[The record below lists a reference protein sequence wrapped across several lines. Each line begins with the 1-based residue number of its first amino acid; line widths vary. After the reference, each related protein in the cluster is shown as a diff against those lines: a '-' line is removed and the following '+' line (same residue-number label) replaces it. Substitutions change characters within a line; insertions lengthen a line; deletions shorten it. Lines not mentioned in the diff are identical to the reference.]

1 MKKINK
7 IKLFISILLLAFI
20 LLPSNAQAQ
29 EAEDPNHTDV
39 FYKMEFEGIIDPNID
54 NYISKGLKTA
64 EDEGAGA
71 IIIMDTPGGLDDS
84 MRAIIK
90 DILNTKIPVIVYV
103 YPTGSRAASAGVFI
117 TYASDIAAMAP
128 GTSIGAAHPITI
140 GGQEVSDEVIDKI
153 LNDSVSYI
161 KGLAAAKGRNE
172 IWAEDAVR
180 KSVSITSDEALSIN
194 VIDYI
199 AHDLADLFKQIDGLE
214 IEKMDERFL
223 LSTKDADVR
232 EIPMGFFAR
241 LLHLISNPNI
251 AYVLFILGI
260 LGIIYEFSQP
270 GLGIPGA
277 LGAIFLILAFY
288 AFSILPINYAG
299 VGLIVLAVILIIL
312 DVILGIEG
320 VLSVAGVISLIIGSV
335 ILVESDA
342 PYLQIA
348 RSLII
353 GASIVIGGFIIIV
366 LRAAYKAHKSKPRT
380 GKTGI
385 IAEVGKTITKLSPE
399 GQIAV
404 HGEIW
409 KAVSADNSVIE
420 KDREVEVASIE
431 GLTLYVQEKKKGD

>member
-1 MKKINK
+1 MKKIHK
-7 IKLFISILLLAFI
+7 IKLFLSILLLAFVF
-20 LLPSNAQAQ
+20 LPSSIQGQ
-29 EAEDPNHTDV
+29 EAQDINPIDI
-39 FYKMEFEGIIDPNID
+39 FYIMEFEGIIDPNID
-54 NYISKGLKTA
+54 NYIAKGLKTA
-64 EDEGAGA
+64 EEEGGA
-71 IIIMDTPGGLDDS
+71 VIIIMDTPGGLDDS
-84 MRAIIK
+84 MRSIIK
-90 DILNTKIPVIVYV
+90 NMLNTKAPVIVYV

-117 TYASDIAAMAP
+117 SYASDIAAMSP
-128 GTSIGAAHPITI
+128 GTSIGAAHPVTI
-140 GGQEVSDEVIDKI
+140 GGQEVSEEVIDKI

-161 KGLAAAKGRNE
+161 RGLAAAKGRNE
-172 IWAEDAVR
+172 IWAEEAVR
-180 KSVSITSDEALSIN
+180 QSVSITSDEALAIN
-194 VIDYI
+194 VIDY
-199 AHDLADLFKQIDGLE
+199 LADDLEDLFQQIDGLE
-214 IEKMDERFL
+214 IEKLDERFL

-232 EIPMGFFAR
+232 EIPMRFFAR

-270 GLGIPGA
+270 GIGVPGA

-288 AFSILPINYAG
+288 AFSVLPINYAG

-312 DVILGIEG
+312 DVVLGIEG
-320 VLSVAGVISLIIGSV
+320 VLSVAGVIALIIGSF

-353 GASIVIGGFIIIV
+353 GASIVFGGFLAIV
-366 LRAAYKAHKSKPRT
+366 LRAVYKAHKVRPKT

-385 IAEVGKTITKLSPE
+385 IGETGKTIDILSPE

-409 KAVSADNSVIE
+409 RAVSADKSMIE
-420 KDREVEVASIE
+420 KDREVEVVSIE
-431 GLTLYVQEKKKGD
+431 GLTLFVKEIKKGD

>member
-1 MKKINK
+1 MKKIHK
-7 IKLFISILLLAFI
+7 IKLFISILLLAFVF
-20 LLPSNAQAQ
+20 LPSSMQAQ
-29 EAEDPNHTDV
+29 EAEDINHIDI
-39 FYKMEFEGIIDPNID
+39 FYVMEFEGIIDPNID

-64 EDEGAGA
+64 EEEGAAA

-84 MRAIIK
+84 MRSIIK
-90 DILNTKIPVIVYV
+90 DMLNTKAPVIVYV

-117 TYASDIAAMAP
+117 SYASDISAMSP
-128 GTSIGAAHPITI
+128 GTSIGAAHPVTI

-161 KGLAAAKGRNE
+161 RGLAAVKGRNE
-172 IWAEDAVR
+172 IWAEEAVR
-180 KSVSITSDEALSIN
+180 QSVSITSDEALAIN
-194 VIDYI
+194 VTDYL
-199 AHDLADLFKQIDGLE
+199 ADDLADLFQQIDGLE
-214 IEKMDERFL
+214 IEKMEERFL

-270 GLGIPGA
+270 GIGIPGA

-288 AFSILPINYAG
+288 AFSVLPINYAG

-312 DVILGIEG
+312 DVVLGIEG
-320 VLSVAGVISLIIGSV
+320 VLSVSGVIALIIGSF

-353 GASIVIGGFIIIV
+353 GASIVIGGFLAIV
-366 LRAAYKAHKSKPRT
+366 LRAVYKAHKEKPRT
-380 GKTGI
+380 GKNGI
-385 IAEVGKTITKLSPE
+385 IGEIGKTITNLSPE

-409 KAVSADNSVIE
+409 RAVSTDNSTIE

-431 GLTLYVQEKKKGD
+431 GLTLFVKEIKKGD